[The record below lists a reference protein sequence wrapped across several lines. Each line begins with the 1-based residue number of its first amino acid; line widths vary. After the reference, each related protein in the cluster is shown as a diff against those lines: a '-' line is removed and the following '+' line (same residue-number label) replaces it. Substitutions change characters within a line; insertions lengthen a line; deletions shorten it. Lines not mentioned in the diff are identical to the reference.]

1 MVARAVDYASSDALG
16 TGVMCDCVTAL
27 LNNALG
33 CYPMAL
39 IAAERAHRYSRELG
53 IATLVLPEL
62 IEAASRC
69 GQTGRALLAL
79 QELAES
85 TQGSVTDW
93 ALSMQA
99 RSRAVVSEGTV
110 AEACYQE
117 AIERLGRTGVRVE
130 LARAHLLYGEWL
142 RRENRRHDA
151 RVQLRS
157 AVEIFSSTGSKAFL
171 ERSYRELMATGETV
185 RKRRD
190 ETRYELTSQEA
201 EIARLAGSGYTNT
214 EIGTELFISP
224 RTVEW
229 HLRKVYT
236 KLGVCSRRQ
245 LRTALGVGQARA
257 VAMSSSVAP

>member
-1 MVARAVDYASSDALG
+1 MVARVADLASSDVLG
-16 TGVMCDCVTAL
+16 MGVMSDCTTAL

-33 CYPMAL
+33 CYSMAL
-39 IAAERAHRYSRELG
+39 VAAERAHRYSRELG

-69 GQTGRALLAL
+69 GQSGRALLAL

-85 TQGSVTDW
+85 TQGNVTDW

-99 RSRAVVSEGTV
+99 RSRALVSEGNV
-110 AEACYQE
+110 AEGCYQE
-117 AIERLGRTGVRVE
+117 AIERLGHTGVQVE

-142 RRENRRHDA
+142 RRENRRYDA
-151 RVQLRS
+151 RIQLRS
-157 AVEIFSSTGSKAFL
+157 AFEIFSSTGSKAFL
-171 ERSYRELMATGETV
+171 ERTYRELLATGETV

-201 EIARLAGSGYTNT
+201 EIARLAGSGYTNA

-245 LRTALGVGQARA
+245 LRRGVGAGQ
-257 VAMSSSVAP
+257 VGVMAMSS